1 MAASI
6 PLQGAVDLT
15 LPRPQAGRVGR
26 LDSTSEKVRRVM
38 KRIAA
43 GYPES
48 MRDDQLDDVERV
60 AFHVEQV
67 HRPGARLADLGGGIG
82 LFSPACAALG
92 MRTWLVDDFQDSVN
106 HEHPIDE
113 LGIHAGYGVRVVA
126 SDVRHW
132 GEHFADESLD
142 VVTSFDSLAHWHHSP
157 RPVFQQAFRVL
168 VPGGTLFVGAPNAVN
183 LRKRI
188 AVPLG
193 RSNWSHFDDWFGPDE
208 FRGHVREPVMGDLL
222 RMMKLLGFETKCVW
236 GRNWA
241 GYMRGGAR
249 RLLTR
254 IIDMPL
260 RAFPTLCA
268 DLYVLA
274 VKPG

>member
-1 MAASI
+1 MAAPI
-6 PLQGAVDLT
+6 PLQGAIEFT

-26 LDSTSEKVRRVM
+26 LESTSEKVRRVM

-48 MRDDQLDDVERV
+48 MRGDQLDDVERV

-126 SDVRHW
+126 SDVRHPRRAAASAMP
-132 GEHFADESLD
+132 FKVKRMA
-142 VVTSFDSLAHWHHSP
+142 TSARLVRVPTLGISTSP
-157 RPVFQQAFRVL
+157 
-168 VPGGTLFVGAPNAVN
+168 AP
-183 LRKRI
+183 
-188 AVPLG
+188 
-193 RSNWSHFDDWFGPDE
+193 
-208 FRGHVREPVMGDLL
+208 REPTMAP
-222 RMMKLLGFETKCVW
+222 K
-236 GRNWA
+236 
-241 GYMRGGAR
+241 
-249 RLLTR
+249 
-254 IIDMPL
+254 
-260 RAFPTLCA
+260 
-268 DLYVLA
+268 VLE
-274 VKPG
+274 K